1 MNEQWQ
7 ELKETIIELRD
18 GDGTGTQQ
26 EVCKFLVNYMGILEK
41 QMQES
46 SGDVISRQAVL
57 DIVDSYSESRSNVE
71 DVTQDIISDIMAL
84 PPVTPQEP
92 CEMTAEEYRQ
102 RMIQAFHNAN
112 TDELIALCVLPTEK
126 EFEHLEWLLKNHYK
140 QKTKI
145 GYWIIKDCKEQG
157 YDIGGVKTW
166 YIQIKCSECG
176 FIKTAI
182 EGHTGQYHYCPHCGA
197 KMVKPQESEG

>member
-1 MNEQWQ
+1 MNEQWKQ
-7 ELKETIIELRD
+7 LKDTIVDIRD
-18 GDGTGTQQ
+18 NNEFEHEDVTLM
-26 EVCKFLVNYMGILEK
+26 CRFLVNYMEVLEK
-41 QMQES
+41 QM
-46 SGDVISRQAVL
+46 
-57 DIVDSYSESRSNVE
+57 
-71 DVTQDIISDIMAL
+71 
-84 PPVTPQEP
+84 QEP

-197 KMVKPQESEG
+197 KMVEPQESEG